1 MDNTYVTRTLADL
14 VRINSVNPA
23 FSDSKTNERD
33 IAEYLS
39 RAFAALGMETHRYEP
54 EPGRVSVVGRR
65 PGTGGGR
72 SLMLNGHIDTV
83 AVDEM
88 SDPFSAEV
96 RGNRLYGRGAYDM
109 KGGIAACMAAVKS
122 LGDEPLA
129 GDVII
134 AAVADEE
141 VASIGMSAVLEHHKT
156 DAAIVTEPTE
166 LAVCLACKGFCWIE
180 VETEGRAAH
189 GSRFDLGID
198 ANMRMGRV
206 LMGLDDLEH
215 ALRERDPHALVGPP
229 SLHAAVMHG
238 GTGTSTYAASCRL
251 EIERRMLP
259 AETEAQV
266 LGEIQAIIDA
276 QAARDVTFRARMRPL
291 LTRSGYEARPDAP
304 VVRALMGAA
313 SQHLGATPP
322 ITGAG
327 YWMDAALIAGAGID
341 TAVIGAIGAGAH
353 AAEEWVDLDSVTK
366 VASILADTARA
377 FCGTGLAA
385 TR

>member
-23 FSDSKTNERD
+23 FSGGTTNERK

-39 RAFAALGMETHRYEP
+39 GAFKSLGMEVNRYEP

-65 PGTGGGR
+65 RGSGGGR

-88 SDPFSAEV
+88 ADPFSAEI
-96 RGNRLYGRGAYDM
+96 RGNRMYGRGAYDM
-109 KGGIAACMAAVKS
+109 KGGIAACMAAVKA
-122 LGDEPLA
+122 LGDESLA
-129 GDVII
+129 GDVLI

-141 VASIGMSAVLEHHKT
+141 VASIGMSEVLRHHRT

-166 LAVCLACKGFCWIE
+166 LAVTLACKGFCWIE

-206 LMGLDDLEH
+206 LVGLDDLEK
-215 ALRERDPHALVGPP
+215 ALRARPPHALVGPP
-229 SLHAAVMHG
+229 SMHAAVMHG

-259 AETEAQV
+259 SETEAAV
-266 LGEIQAIIDA
+266 LSEIQAIIDA
-276 QAARDVTFRARMRPL
+276 QTKRDATFRARVRPL
-291 LTRSGYEARPDAP
+291 LTRHGFEARPDAP
-304 VVRALMGAA
+304 IVRTLMGAA
-313 SQHLGATPP
+313 ARHLGATPP
-322 ITGAG
+322 TTGAG

-341 TAVIGAIGAGAH
+341 TAVIGASGAGAH

-366 VASILADTARA
+366 VAAILADTARA

-385 TR
+385 T